1 MILGINL
8 LTFDIGEI
16 EEGDF
21 FIHFKVLHK
30 EDDFKF
36 NLISVYGR
44 RNQITNQIS
53 YPKLCEY
60 VQKEALPIVIGGD
73 FNIIRRLDEKNNDNY
88 NDRWPY
94 MFNAVID
101 TLNLREIEM
110 SGRKFTWANHLQN
123 QTFEKLDRILV
134 CTDFESKYPHTTVHA
149 LSREISDHTLFF
161 AQIIHLHL
169 INPNLNLNWGGC

>member
-44 RNQITNQIS
+44 RN
-53 YPKLCEY
+53 
-60 VQKEALPIVIGGD
+60 
-73 FNIIRRLDEKNNDNY
+73 
-88 NDRWPY
+88 
-94 MFNAVID
+94 
-101 TLNLREIEM
+101 
-110 SGRKFTWANHLQN
+110 
-123 QTFEKLDRILV
+123 
-134 CTDFESKYPHTTVHA
+134 
-149 LSREISDHTLFF
+149 
-161 AQIIHLHL
+161 
-169 INPNLNLNWGGC
+169 